1 MPTPSTRTPV
11 RIARGS
17 YSDLNGSISDIQ
29 EGEIVYAQDEDAC
42 YVKES
47 SSLVKVKGDVA
58 DDSITEAKLNADNA
72 PTNDY
77 VLTAKSSASGGLT
90 WAAASGG
97 GGGGL
102 SSDAQRNT
110 VGGTNAGDSFTGTDA
125 TDNTLIG
132 YDAGTD
138 ITTADKNSL
147 YGSYSG
153 DSLTTGS
160 YNTCVGMEAG
170 AALTTSSYGVYVG
183 YEAGKTYST
192 ENQFG
197 ASALCVGGQAG
208 KNSTGVKNTFIGTK
222 CGQSSGSG
230 NTNCYMG
237 NETAGTRTGN
247 FNVGIGA
254 AAFPTGGDGSSN
266 CGLGFYVFGSLT
278 SGSDNTAIG
287 DNAGGLTTGSNCTI
301 LGHDAAASS
310 NTVSNEITIGDT
322 NVTKFRLP
330 GLDGFQ
336 IDDNGTIDLPGAID
350 ENVYECSGT
359 ELDPDLGTVQ
369 YKTLAANTTLTE
381 SLTAGQ
387 SMLLMVDDGTAY
399 TVTWP
404 TMTWVGG
411 SAPTLAT
418 SGYTC
423 IELWKIASTLY
434 GCHVG
439 DVA

>member
-1 MPTPSTRTPV
+1 MANTIRHK
-11 RIARGS
+11 RGT
-17 YSDLNGSISDIQ
+17 SD
-29 EGEIVYAQDEDAC
+29 
-42 YVKES
+42 
-47 SSLVKVKGDVA
+47 
-58 DDSITEAKLNADNA
+58 
-72 PTNDY
+72 P
-77 VLTAKSSASGGLT
+77 SASDFSATAELLINTADGGLFT
-90 WAAASGG
+90 KKDDGSVVEIGAGG
-97 GGGGL
+97 GGGSTTL

-110 VGGTNAGDSFTGTDA
+110 KAGTNAGDSFDGTEA
-125 TDNTLIG
+125 TDNSLYG
-132 YDAGTD
+132 YDCGTA

-160 YNTCVGMEAG
+160 YNTCGGMEAG
-170 AALTTSSYGVYVG
+170 AALTTSSYGVFVG

-222 CGQSSGSG
+222 CAQSSGSG
-230 NTNCYMG
+230 QQNCYMG
-237 NETAGTRTGN
+237 NETAGTRTGS
-247 FNVGIGA
+247 FNVGIGG
-254 AAFPTGGDGSSN
+254 AAFPTSGDGSN
-266 CGLGFYVFGSLT
+266 CVGLGFYVFSGLT

-310 NTVSNEITIGDT
+310 NTVSNEITIGDA

-350 ENVYECSGT
+350 ENVLAITDASSVA
-359 ELDPDLGTVQ
+359 LDPDLGTVQ
-369 YKTLAANTTLTE
+369 TWTLGANRTATD

-387 SMLLMVDDGTAY
+387 SMLLMVNDGSSY
-399 TVTWP
+399 SITWP
-404 TMTWVGG
+404 TIKWLGASSAG

-423 IELWKIASTLY
+423 IELWKVGSDLY
-434 GCHVG
+434 GALVG
-439 DVA
+439 VSA